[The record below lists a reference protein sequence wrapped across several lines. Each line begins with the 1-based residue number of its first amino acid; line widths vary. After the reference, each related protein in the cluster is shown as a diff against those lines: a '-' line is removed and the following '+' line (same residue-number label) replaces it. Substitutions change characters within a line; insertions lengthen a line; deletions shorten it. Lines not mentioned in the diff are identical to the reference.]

1 VNLGVKLLAQV
12 PKALIIQSKSNER
25 MKPKAS
31 PRKVKSRNNLNKQ
44 VLPNL
49 TQNVNRVEFKV
60 TKKRKLK
67 DFA

>member
-31 PRKVKSRNNLNKQ
+31 PRKVKSRNNRNKQ